1 MSFHTRKGEGG
12 GLSGLNIVL
21 NSRKMSRQSKE
32 CKESE
37 GKARFDLQSNKQ
49 TNITQHT
56 HARAPQWFYL
66 LALRPALSSPQ
77 ASSEHPPGCMGRVEP
92 SFCVSKFFFSCLF

>member
-1 MSFHTRKGEGG
+1 MSLHTREGEEGG

-37 GKARFDLQSNKQ
+37 GKGRFDS
-49 TNITQHT
+49 
-56 HARAPQWFYL
+56 
-66 LALRPALSSPQ
+66 
-77 ASSEHPPGCMGRVEP
+77 
-92 SFCVSKFFFSCLF
+92 